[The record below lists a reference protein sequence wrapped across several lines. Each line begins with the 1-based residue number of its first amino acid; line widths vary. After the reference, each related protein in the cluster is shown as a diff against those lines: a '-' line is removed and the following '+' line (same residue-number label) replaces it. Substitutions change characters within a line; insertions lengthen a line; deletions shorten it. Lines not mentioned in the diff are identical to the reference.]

1 MAGTTQVTH
10 NPSASRW
17 EIRLDDELVGFAA
30 YQRTPDEFV
39 FTHTE
44 IDDGHE
50 GEGLGGTL
58 VRAALDDVRSEGLK
72 ALPICPFVQAFI
84 NRHPDY
90 QDLDSRR

>member
-1 MAGTTQVTH
+1 MVDTHVTQ
-10 NPSASRW
+10 NESESRW
-17 EIRLDDELVGFAA
+17 EIRVGEELVGIAA
-30 YQRTPDEFV
+30 YQRAPEEIV

-58 VRAALDDVRSEGLK
+58 VRAALDDVREQGLK
-72 ALPICPFVQAFI
+72 ALPICPFVQSWLD
-84 NRHPDY
+84 RHPDY

>member
-1 MAGTTQVTH
+1 MAATTTVTRDE
-10 NPSASRW
+10 SASRW
-17 EIRLDDELVGFAA
+17 EIRVDDQLVGFAA
-30 YQRTPDEFV
+30 YQRTPDEIV

-50 GEGLGGTL
+50 GEGLGGRL
-58 VRAALDDVRSEGLK
+58 VRAALDDVRAEGLK
-72 ALPICPFVQAFI
+72 ALPICPFVQAFL